1 MDLYDYRNS
10 AREQQRVADLMA
22 LLPDGLRSALDIGAR
37 DGFLSRLLADRIG
50 TVTALDL
57 TLPQID
63 DSRIQCVKGDIA
75 ALDLADGNFDLVFC
89 AEVLEHIPP
98 PILAQACRELMR
110 VSNRYLIIG
119 VPYRQDTRLG
129 RTTCQS
135 CGRSNP
141 PWGHVN
147 SFDERR
153 LHELFADCAPVRTS
167 WVGAT
172 REATN
177 PLSSTLMEFAGNP
190 FGSYVQDEPCVHCG
204 QPLGRPRPRS
214 TLQRVATRLAV
225 LAQAAQ
231 QPFIATQGNWIHILF
246 QKR

>member
-1 MDLYDYRNS
+1 MDLTDYRNS

-50 TVTALDL
+50 LVTALDL

-75 ALDLADGNFDLVFC
+75 ALEFPDGSFDLVFC

-98 PILAQACRELMR
+98 PILGQACRELMR
-110 VSNRYLIIG
+110 VSKRWLIIG
-119 VPYRQDTRLG
+119 VPYRQDIRMG

-135 CGRSNP
+135 CGKSNP

-153 LHELFADCAPVRTS
+153 LHELFADCAAVRTS
-167 WVGAT
+167 WVGET
-172 REATN
+172 REVTN
-177 PLSSTLMEFAGNP
+177 ALSSTLMALAGNP

-204 QPLGRPRPRS
+204 EPLGMPRPRS

-225 LAQAAQ
+225 LAEAAQ
-231 QPFIATQGNWIHILF
+231 QPFIAPRGNWIHILF
-246 QKR
+246 QKC